1 MKTLVIID
9 DEVFFRKSLT
19 NFLEKQNI
27 YEIAGEANNGQA
39 GIQLIENTKPDI
51 ALVDI
56 SMPVMN
62 GLDMIA
68 ALRADCRTRFILST
82 GYEDFD
88 YAKKAI
94 SLQVRGYLLKPLN
107 HQELMETL
115 QKVSDEIDQE
125 NSRNSYVNNYFQFR
139 DLYKRQMR
147 LNFFQ
152 KIINGTALSPDD
164 LEKIPVHK
172 NSSYLTILM
181 QIHNTN
187 LEMWDEKG
195 DFSLLH
201 TILENICKEIL
212 QSVCRDLIYID
223 YSQMR
228 QYIIME
234 KSSDFS
240 FTDLEQSCLKLAGI
254 YDNIA
259 QISTFFCCGAPH
271 KGVEG
276 IRYSYEEALSVFH
289 NRTASSSRF
298 LYFTPQSHS
307 ANFTLKPLV
316 YDDILIF
323 LRQRNSQA
331 LCEYIDEYFNDIIA
345 KKIHIRQTWS
355 VAAAFLNVLDGFI
368 TECRQRETLFPL
380 LEKVLNTYQ
389 NCQSALLLKQLLQS
403 TCNAVLDSLSDEKS
417 PRKSALV
424 SQVQEYIC
432 LNFNQPELRLET
444 IASHFFINPQ
454 HLSAVFSQESGVT
467 LTSYINV
474 CRMKKA
480 RQFLLEDSPSIQNV
494 AALCGFSDSGYF
506 SKCFRKYYG
515 ISPKNF
521 VSLTEKT
528 VIKAD

>member
-9 DEVFFRKSLT
+9 DEIFFRKSLI

-27 YEIAGEANNGQA
+27 YNIAGEANNGQA
-39 GIQLIENTKPDI
+39 GIQLIENVKPDI

-56 SMPVMN
+56 SMPVMS

-68 ALRADCRTRFILST
+68 ALGTDCHTRFILST

-94 SLQVRGYLLKPLN
+94 SLQVRGYLLKPLD
-107 HQELMETL
+107 HRELMETL

-139 DLYKRQMR
+139 DLYTRQMQ

-152 KIINGTALSPDD
+152 KVISGTTISPD
-164 LEKIPVHK
+164 
-172 NSSYLTILM
+172 
-181 QIHNTN
+181 
-187 LEMWDEKG
+187 
-195 DFSLLH
+195 
-201 TILENICKEIL
+201 
-212 QSVCRDLIYID
+212 
-223 YSQMR
+223 
-228 QYIIME
+228 
-234 KSSDFS
+234 
-240 FTDLEQSCLKLAGI
+240 DLEQSCLRLAGI

-259 QISTFFCCGAPH
+259 QISTFFCCGTPH
-271 KGVEG
+271 EGVEG

-289 NRTASSSRF
+289 NRTASSSGF

-307 ANFTLKPLV
+307 GDFTLKPLV
-316 YDDILIF
+316 YNDILIF
-323 LRQRNSQA
+323 LRQQNSPA
-331 LCEYIDEYFNDIIA
+331 LCKYIDEYFNDIIT

-355 VAAAFLNVLDGFI
+355 VAAAFLTVLDGFI
-368 TECRQRETLFPL
+368 TECSQRETLFPL
-380 LEKVLNTYQ
+380 LENALNTYQ
-389 NCQSALLLKQLLQS
+389 NCQSALQLKQLLQS
-403 TCNAVLDSLSDEKS
+403 TCKAVLDSLADEKN

-432 LNFNQPELRLET
+432 LNFNQPDLRLET
-444 IASHFFINPQ
+444 IASHFFVNPQ

-494 AALCGFSDSGYF
+494 ASLCGFSDSGYF

-521 VSLTEKT
+521 VSLTEKNSYPGS
-528 VIKAD
+528 IGI

>member
-9 DEVFFRKSLT
+9 DEIFFRKSLI

-27 YEIAGEANNGQA
+27 YNIAGEANNGQA
-39 GIQLIENTKPDI
+39 GIQLIENVKPDI

-56 SMPVMN
+56 SMPVMS

-68 ALRADCRTRFILST
+68 ALGTDCHTRVILST

-94 SLQVRGYLLKPLN
+94 SLQVRGYLLKPLD
-107 HQELMETL
+107 HRELMETL

-139 DLYKRQMR
+139 DLYTRQMQ

-152 KIINGTALSPDD
+152 KVISGTTISPDD

-172 NSSYLTILM
+172 TSDYLTILM
-181 QIHNTN
+181 EIHNAN
-187 LEMWDEKG
+187 PEIWDEKG

-201 TILENICKEIL
+201 TILENICREIL
-212 QSVCRDLIYID
+212 QPVCKELIYID

-240 FTDLEQSCLKLAGI
+240 FTDLEQSCLRLAGI

-259 QISTFFCCGAPH
+259 QISTFFCCGTPH
-271 KGVEG
+271 EGVEG

-289 NRTASSSRF
+289 NRTASSSGF

-307 ANFTLKPLV
+307 GDFTLKPLV
-316 YDDILIF
+316 YNDILIF
-323 LRQRNSQA
+323 LRQQNSPA
-331 LCEYIDEYFNDIIA
+331 LCKYIDEYF
-345 KKIHIRQTWS
+345 
-355 VAAAFLNVLDGFI
+355 
-368 TECRQRETLFPL
+368 PL
-380 LEKVLNTYQ
+380 LENALNTYQ
-389 NCQSALLLKQLLQS
+389 NCQSALQLKQLLQS
-403 TCNAVLDSLSDEKS
+403 TCKAVLDSLADEKN

-432 LNFNQPELRLET
+432 LNFNQPDLRLET
-444 IASHFFINPQ
+444 IASHFFVNPQ
-454 HLSAVFSQESGVT
+454 HLSTVFSQESGVT

-494 AALCGFSDSGYF
+494 ASLCGFSDSGYF

-521 VSLTEKT
+521 VSLTEENSY
-528 VIKAD
+528 